1 MVKSHCNH
9 IPESD
14 GKTSH
19 QSNLT
24 KAYHDW
30 GISDPIW
37 RQTAQIIFV
46 HPGAESASASHP
58 RSRQERSKGSEHATL
73 VAFKRLFFFPKTGHS
88 LSVRGIG
95 NRSLGA
101 IPAGSPTKLVQLS
114 QKCGW
119 IWISEIMGVPTC
131 SNHPKEND
139 LIRIPM
145 LVNVGLFWVS

>member
-1 MVKSHCNH
+1 MIGEFLIQFGDK
-9 IPESD
+9 P
-14 GKTSH
+14 
-19 QSNLT
+19 
-24 KAYHDW
+24 
-30 GISDPIW
+30 
-37 RQTAQIIFV
+37 
-46 HPGAESASASHP
+46 P
-58 RSRQERSKGSEHATL
+58 RSYLFTQVLNQLQQAIQDLAKKEAKAQSMQPWLHSKG
-73 VAFKRLFFFPKTGHS
+73 FFFPKTGHS